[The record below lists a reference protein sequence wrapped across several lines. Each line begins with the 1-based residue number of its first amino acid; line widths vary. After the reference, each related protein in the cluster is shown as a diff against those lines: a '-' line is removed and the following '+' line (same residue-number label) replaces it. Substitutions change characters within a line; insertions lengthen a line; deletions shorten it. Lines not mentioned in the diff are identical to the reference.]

1 MTILSWQGRGLKLE
15 TAGDVEALLEGVDPL
30 KVEEVRLGGNTFG
43 VDASK
48 AMGDFLAK
56 AENIKVCIPRP
67 LPVPLTHC
75 SRSPTLRT
83 YSQVA

>member
-1 MTILSWQGRGLKLE
+1 MTVLSWQGRGLKLE
-15 TAGDVEALLEGVDPL
+15 TAGDVETLLEGVDPL

-56 AENIKVCIPRP
+56 AVNIKVCIPKS
-67 LPVPLTHC
+67 LPPSLAHR